1 MMIYTTSNTAVP
13 VERFPINPQTGL
25 ASVAKMAK
33 IAVLCGGASSER
45 EVSLRSGKNC
55 IAALHRLGY
64 NNAVLVDVDRY
75 IAHYLV
81 DSGIEV
87 AYIAMHGEQGEDGA
101 IQGLLEI
108 LGIPY
113 TGNGIQAN
121 ALTMDKSRTKQILKD
136 GGIPVLPSLTF
147 YWSAEEGG
155 DLQFMDKL
163 MQEVGFPMMVK
174 PVGTGSSVG
183 MSKVDSPDQLAEAL
197 DTASAYSGGQLMVEG
212 FAVGKDLTVG
222 TLLVNGRLQVTPILE
237 IRPKTG
243 WYDYQAKYTAGM
255 TAFIL
260 PAELTAI
267 ETTAVQEMA
276 LKAHQA
282 VGCHGVSRTDF
293 VWTPDGFF
301 VLEINSIP
309 GMTDLSDLPAQCR
322 AMGMSYDELVEAL
335 LQSAVISPA
344 QVASLAPHPI
354 ASLAE
359 IQQNVQTFATVAV

>member
-1 MMIYTTSNTAVP
+1 MMTYTTNNTAALQ
-13 VERFPINPQTGL
+13 ERFPINPKTGF
-25 ASVAKMAK
+25 ACVPKTAK

-45 EVSLRSGKNC
+45 DVSLRSGKNC

-81 DSGIEV
+81 DSNIEV

-121 ALTMDKSRTKQILKD
+121 AITMDKSRTKQLLKEN
-136 GGIPVLPSLTF
+136 GIPVLPSLTF

-183 MSKVDSPDQLAEAL
+183 MSKVDSPDKLADAL
-197 DTASAYSGGQLMVEG
+197 DDASGYSGGQVMVER

-222 TLLVNGRLQVTPILE
+222 SLLVEGRLQVTPILE

-243 WYDYQAKYTAGM
+243 WYDYEAKYTAGM

-260 PAELTAI
+260 PAELTAM
-267 ETTAVQEMA
+267 ETVAVQEMA
-276 LKAHQA
+276 LKAHKA

-293 VWTPDGFF
+293 VWTTDGFF

-309 GMTDLSDLPAQCR
+309 GMTDLSDLPAQCK

-335 LQSAVISPA
+335 LQSAVVTPA
-344 QVASLAPHPI
+344 QVAGLAPHPI
-354 ASLAE
+354 APLTE
-359 IQQNVQTFATVAV
+359 IQHTVQATVVSV